1 MLKNKIMSQFFIS
14 CKESKIENNRSFY
27 GCFHLGPF
35 EPSQSITIA
44 NALRRTLLSE
54 LYGLSIIS
62 VEIEGA
68 SHEYSS
74 LNGVKDSVLDI
85 LLNIKEVVFKKT
97 IASIGIKPQ
106 IGYLK
111 ARGPGV
117 IHASDLRLQPVIQ
130 CVDPDQYIATLA
142 DDGFLNM
149 KFVIQ
154 YSNKWLSTASQ
165 NKNKD
170 IISQQQ
176 SSEVMGL
183 TTSPKEIKTASQKKL
198 NDYNSIFN
206 LHLKKR
212 RLIFKKLKQI
222 GLKSSN
228 LYIKMLISGY
238 IRLTKT
244 SLLKADLNSGKNI
257 NNLGTALNQLPF
269 QLNQP
274 NLDGSSPWIPYLQTP
289 TAKLL
294 KIKKNDNF
302 SLGAEEPKL
311 IETQISKKKLLAI
324 AYLTKINSKKYPA
337 INLRKKNLKKNFF
350 LSLSSGHVNKLK
362 KKSFESNKNN
372 SYERSDSQLIDAYKA
387 SSVFLNSN
395 SLTIDAIFNPVT
407 KVNYIIEV
415 NDFKTTQKKFDN
427 SSETLEL
434 FDIVRNT
441 DRLAVQ
447 SATSW
452 LSEEKTCFVDFSSKR
467 SEHSQKLSTSW
478 TASQLPIVNVVST
491 ERANKNSN
499 YLENILEIK
508 REINISKKETIKH
521 NIIFEIWTNGSMHPR
536 DAIYQGFKNLVKLFS
551 KLNKIN
557 SFMINPLI
565 YNSTD
570 WQVNHNKNKEIK
582 KNFFLKKIKQNNV
595 SSTLTDQ
602 TLSTTL
608 SDLLSLNETSFL
620 STYMSPKLKDFY
632 LKNDRSLSV
641 VVPETLMTGSQSP
654 KEITGTGLTVCQ
666 PPEINKPE
674 ATDSK
679 CFLKKNIVIKPL
691 GKSHNSDN
699 FNDLNLSIL
708 NLSLRSYT
716 CLKRFN
722 LNTIEEL
729 KLFLKNKPLD
739 YKKLSKV
746 CLQEIE
752 HSLKRIEQRIL

>member
-1 MLKNKIMSQFFIS
+1 MSQFFIS

-62 VEIEGA
+62 VQIEGA

-97 IASIGIKPQ
+97 ISSIGIKPQ

-117 IHASDLRLQPVIQ
+117 IHASDLRLPPFIQ

-176 SSEVMGL
+176 SSEVMGLGL

-228 LYIKMLISGY
+228 LYIKMLISGCT
-238 IRLTKT
+238 RLTKP
-244 SLLKADLNSGKNI
+244 SSLKADLNSGKNI
-257 NNLGTALNQLPF
+257 NNLGTALNRLSF

-302 SLGAEEPKL
+302 SGVEAEEPKL

-337 INLRKKNLKKNFF
+337 INLRKKNLKRNFF
-350 LSLSSGHVNKLK
+350 LSLSSRHVNKQNK
-362 KKSFESNKNN
+362 KNFESNKKN
-372 SYERSDSQLIDAYKA
+372 SYERPDSQLIDAYKA

-441 DRLAVQ
+441 DRLAAQ
-447 SATSW
+447 SATI
-452 LSEEKTCFVDFSSKR
+452 SEEKTCFVDFSSKR
-467 SEHSQKLSTSW
+467 SEHSQNLSTSW
-478 TASQLPIVNVVST
+478 TTSQSPIVNVVST

-557 SFMINPLI
+557 SFMISPLI
-565 YNSTD
+565 YNSTEG
-570 WQVNHNKNKEIK
+570 QVNHNKNKEIK
-582 KNFFLKKIKQNNV
+582 KNYFFKKIKQNNI

-632 LKNDRSLSV
+632 LKNDRSLSL
-641 VVPETLMTGSQSP
+641 VVPETLMSVSQSP
-654 KEITGTGLTVCQ
+654 KEITGTGLAVCQ

-691 GKSHNSDN
+691 GKSYNSVN
-699 FNDLNLSIL
+699 LNDLNLSIL

-752 HSLKRIEQRIL
+752 LSLKRIEQRIL